1 MFKTI
6 KNAWSIPDLRRKI
19 LFTLLIVVIFRIG
32 SVIPV
37 PFLNMDALAHV
48 MGNAQGVDDTLVG
61 YLNTLS
67 GGAFSNATIFAMGI
81 TPYINSS
88 IIMQLLCVA
97 IPPLERLSKEGEEG
111 RKKIAAI
118 TRYVTVG
125 LGLIQGTAYYFFLLN
140 SRDDN
145 GTRIAMYD
153 NGFSAVFAAIVII
166 LAFTAGTALIMWLG
180 EQINKNGI
188 GNGISILLFAG
199 IIARLPFTCNML
211 IEYWKLGLGSG
222 EAGSAQP
229 QYFVFVILWV
239 VIFLAVI
246 WIITFMQDSE
256 RRIPIQYAKRVVG
269 RKMYGGQSSHLP
281 IKVALGG
288 VLPIIFASSILSIP
302 STINLFLNVKEGF
315 WKGFFD
321 LFNSSSWLYIGLY
334 FILILMFAYFY
345 TTIQYN
351 PIEMANNLKSNNG
364 TVPGIRPGAPTA
376 EYIKKILSR
385 ITLIGALF
393 LSVIALVPLVYGK
406 FTNMG
411 NLSLGGTSIIIV
423 VGVALETVKQLE
435 SQMMMRHYKG
445 FLD

>member
-6 KNAWSIPDLRRKI
+6 KNAWSIPDLRKKI
-19 LFTLLIVVIFRIG
+19 LFTLLIIIVFRIG

-37 PFLNMDALAHV
+37 PFLNMEALAQA
-48 MGNAQGVDDTLVG
+48 MGDISTGNTMLA
-61 YLNTLS
+61 YINTLS
-67 GGAFSNATIFAMGI
+67 GGAFSNATLFAMGI

-97 IPPLERLSKEGEEG
+97 IPPLERMAKEGEIG
-111 RKKIAAI
+111 RRKIGTI

-125 LGLIQGTAYYFFLLN
+125 LGLIQGTAYLFYLKQKAVLN
-140 SRDDN
+140 YN
-145 GTRIAMYD
+145 E
-153 NGFSAVFAAIVII
+153 GFSFWFSAIVIV
-166 LAFTAGTALIMWLG
+166 LVFTAGTAIMMWLG
-180 EQINKNGI
+180 EQINSHGI

-199 IIARLPFTCNML
+199 IVAQLPSTISIL
-211 IEYWKLGLGSG
+211 GQYWNLGSEG
-222 EAGSAQP
+222 QTQFYILVPVWAII
-229 QYFVFVILWV
+229 FV
-239 VIFLAVI
+239 AVI

-302 STINLFLNVKEGF
+302 GTINLFLGKKEGDGF
-315 WKGFFD
+315 WGAFFAAFD
-321 LFNSSSWLYIGLY
+321 TSGWLYMVLY
-334 FILILMFAYFY
+334 FLLIIMFAYFY

-351 PIEMANNLKSNNG
+351 PIEMANNLKANNG

-376 EYIKKILSR
+376 DYIRNILSR

-393 LSVIALVPLVYGK
+393 LAVIALFPLIYGAA
-406 FTNMG
+406 TGMG
-411 NLSLGGTSIIIV
+411 SMTIGGTSIIII

>member
-6 KNAWSIPDLRRKI
+6 RNAWSIPDLRRKI
-19 LFTLLIVVIFRIG
+19 LFTLLIVVIFRVG

-37 PFLNMDALAHV
+37 PFLNMEALHNV
-48 MGNAQGVDDTLVG
+48 MNATSASGMDETLVG
-61 YLNTLS
+61 YINTLS

-97 IPPLERLSKEGEEG
+97 IPALERLSKEGEEG

-140 SRDDN
+140 TKDES
-145 GTRIAMYD
+145 GTRIANYFT
-153 NGFSAVFAAIVII
+153 GFSAVFSAITII
-166 LAFTAGTALIMWLG
+166 LCFTAGTALIMWLG

-199 IIARLPFTCNML
+199 IIARLPYTVNTL
-211 IEYWKLGLGSG
+211 TEYWKLGSEGTTS
-222 EAGSAQP
+222 
-229 QYFVFVILWV
+229 YFITVPLWV
-239 VIFLAVI
+239 LIFLGVI
-246 WIITFMQDSE
+246 WVITFMQDAE

-269 RKMYGGQSSHLP
+269 RKMYGGQSTHLP

-288 VLPIIFASSILSIP
+288 VMPIIFASSILSIP
-302 STINLFLNVKEGF
+302 STIQLFAKPASGSFWEGFLNAFSTRGWIYAV
-315 WKGFFD
+315 
-321 LFNSSSWLYIGLY
+321 LY
-334 FILILMFAYFY
+334 FALILAFAYFY

-351 PIEMANNLKSNNG
+351 PIEMANNLKQNNG
-364 TVPGIRPGAPTA
+364 TIPGIRPGRSTSEFIAR
-376 EYIKKILSR
+376 ILSR

-393 LSVIALVPLVYGK
+393 LAFIALLPILYSDFTGLYG
-406 FTNMG
+406 
-411 NLSLGGTSIIIV
+411 LSMGGTSVIII
-423 VGVALETVKQLE
+423 VGVALDTAKQLE

>member
-6 KNAWSIPDLRRKI
+6 RNAWSIPDLRKKI

-32 SVIPV
+32 SVLPV
-37 PFLNMDALAHV
+37 PFLNMDALHNV
-48 MGNAQGVDDTLVG
+48 MQASSASGMDETLVG

-140 SRDDN
+140 TPDAN
-145 GTRIAMYD
+145 GTRIANYT
-153 NGFSAVFAAIVII
+153 NGFPAVFTAIAII
-166 LAFTAGTALIMWLG
+166 LCFTAGTALIMWLG

-199 IIARLPFTCNML
+199 IVARLPFTVTQ
-211 IEYWKLGLGSG
+211 IVGYFEQAA
-222 EAGSAQP
+222 AGQTSNFITVP
-229 QYFVFVILWV
+229 LWILL
-239 VIFLAVI
+239 FLAVI
-246 WIITFMQDSE
+246 WVICFMQDAE

-269 RKMYGGQSSHLP
+269 RKMYGGQSTHLP

-288 VLPIIFASSILSIP
+288 VMPIIFASSILSIP
-302 STINLFLNVKEGF
+302 STIQMFTQPAEGTF
-315 WKGFFD
+315 WYGFFEA
-321 LFNSSSWLYIGLY
+321 FSTRGWLYAVLY
-334 FILILMFAYFY
+334 FILILAFAYFY

-351 PIEMANNLKSNNG
+351 PIEMANNLKQNNG
-364 TVPGIRPGAPTA
+364 TIPGIRPGRPTA
-376 EYIKKILSR
+376 DFIKKILAR

-393 LSVIALVPLVYGK
+393 LALIALLPILYSDFTRLYG
-406 FTNMG
+406 
-411 NLSLGGTSIIIV
+411 LSMGGTSVIII
-423 VGVALETVKQLE
+423 VGVALDTAKQLE

>member
-6 KNAWSIPDLRRKI
+6 RNAWSIPDLRKKL
-19 LFTLLIVVIFRIG
+19 LFTLLIIIVFRIG

-37 PFLNMDALAHV
+37 PFLDATALAEA
-48 MGNAQGVDDTLVG
+48 MGDITSGNTMLA

-67 GGAFSNATIFAMGI
+67 GGAFANATLFAMGI

-97 IPPLERLSKEGEEG
+97 IPPLERMSKEGEAG
-111 RKKIAAI
+111 RRKIGTI
-118 TRYVTVG
+118 TRYVTVA
-125 LGLIQGTAYYFFLLN
+125 LGLIQGTAYYFYLKN
-140 SRDDN
+140 TVTESGQHITTYN
-145 GTRIAMYD
+145 E
-153 NGFSAVFAAIVII
+153 GFDMWFSAIVIV
-166 LAFTAGTALIMWLG
+166 LVFTAGTALMMWLG

-188 GNGISILLFAG
+188 GNGISMLLFAG
-199 IIARLPFTCNML
+199 IVAQLPATISTL
-211 IEYWKLGLGSG
+211 GQYWNLGSQ
-222 EAGSAQP
+222 GSTQF
-229 QYFVFVILWV
+229 YFLVPLWIIIFV
-239 VIFLAVI
+239 AVI
-246 WIITFMQDSE
+246 WVITFMQDSE

-302 STINLFLNVKEGF
+302 GTINLFLNIQPNDGF
-315 WKGFFD
+315 WGAFFAA
-321 LFNSSSWLYIGLY
+321 FNTSGWLYMVLY
-334 FILILMFAYFY
+334 FLLIIMFAYFY

-351 PIEMANNLKSNNG
+351 PVEMANNLKSNNG

-376 EYIKKILSR
+376 EYIKNILSR

-393 LSVIALVPLVYGK
+393 LAFIALLPHIYGAA
-406 FTNMG
+406 TGMG
-411 NLSLGGTSIIIV
+411 QMSIGGTSIIIL

>member
-6 KNAWSIPDLRRKI
+6 KNAWSIPDLRKKI
-19 LFTLLIVVIFRIG
+19 LFTLLIIIVFRIG

-37 PFLNMDALAHV
+37 PFLNMEALAQA
-48 MGNAQGVDDTLVG
+48 MGDISTGNTMLA

-67 GGAFSNATIFAMGI
+67 GGAFSNATLFAMGI

-97 IPPLERLSKEGEEG
+97 IPPLERLAKEGEVG
-111 RKKIAAI
+111 RRKIGTI

-125 LGLIQGTAYYFFLLN
+125 LGLIQGTAYLFYLKQKAVLN
-140 SRDDN
+140 YN
-145 GTRIAMYD
+145 E
-153 NGFSAVFAAIVII
+153 GFSFWFSAIVIV
-166 LAFTAGTALIMWLG
+166 LVFTAGTAIMMWLG
-180 EQINKNGI
+180 EQINSHGI

-199 IIARLPFTCNML
+199 IVAQLPSTINIL
-211 IEYWKLGLGSG
+211 GRYWNLGSEG
-222 EAGSAQP
+222 QT
-229 QYFVFVILWV
+229 QFYILVPVWAI
-239 VIFLAVI
+239 IFIAVI
-246 WIITFMQDSE
+246 WFITFMQDSE

-302 STINLFLNVKEGF
+302 GTINLFIGLKESDGF
-315 WKGFFD
+315 WGAFFAA
-321 LFNSSSWLYIGLY
+321 FSTSGWLYMVLY
-334 FILILMFAYFY
+334 FLLIIMFAYFY

-376 EYIKKILSR
+376 DYIRNILSR

-393 LSVIALVPLVYGK
+393 LAVIALFPLIYGAA
-406 FTNMG
+406 TGMG
-411 NLSLGGTSIIIV
+411 SMTIGGTSIIII

>member
-1 MFKTI
+1 MLKTI
-6 KNAWSIPDLRRKI
+6 RNAWSIPDLRKKL
-19 LFTLLIVVIFRIG
+19 LFTLMIIIVFRIG

-37 PFLNMDALAHV
+37 PFLDMSALATA
-48 MGNAQGVDDTLVG
+48 MNGMNEGNTMLA

-67 GGAFSNATIFAMGI
+67 GGAFANATLFAMGV

-88 IIMQLLCVA
+88 IIMQLLTVA
-97 IPPLERLSKEGEEG
+97 IPPLERMAKEGEAG
-111 RKKIAAI
+111 RRKIGTI

-125 LGLIQGTAYYFFLLN
+125 LGLVQGFAYWFYLHR
-140 SRDDN
+140 S
-145 GTRIAMYD
+145 GVTVYTE
-153 NGFSAVFAAIVII
+153 GFSLWFSAIVII
-166 LAFTAGTALIMWLG
+166 LVFTAGTALMMWLG
-180 EQINKNGI
+180 EQINTNGI

-199 IIARLPFTCNML
+199 IVAQLPYTLSML
-211 IEYWKLGLGSG
+211 GQFWKLAGEGST
-222 EAGSAQP
+222 QF
-229 QYFVFVILWV
+229 YFLVPLWI
-239 VIFLAVI
+239 VIFVAIV
-246 WIITFMQDSE
+246 WVITFMQDSE

-302 STINLFLNVKEGF
+302 GTINLFTKVKDGF
-315 WKGFFD
+315 WGAFFNAFD
-321 LFNSSSWLYIGLY
+321 TSGWLYNVLY
-334 FILILMFAYFY
+334 FILIIMFAYFY

-364 TVPGIRPGAPTA
+364 TIPGIRPGAPTA
-376 EYIKKILSR
+376 DYIRNILSR

-393 LSVIALVPLVYGK
+393 LAVIALVPSIYGSA
-406 FTNMG
+406 TGMG
-411 NLSLGGTSIIIV
+411 RMAIGGTSIIIL